1 MNQAWA
7 GHSGSPFKQ
16 SAISVELADFKMEL
30 QGQIV
35 PHNSRVPSWQFFY
48 KPVGVLWQGA
58 RRGLLQ
64 WGKGLCDVLD
74 DCVGNMLLYRS
85 CSLRCW

>member
-16 SAISVELADFKMEL
+16 SVISVELADFNMRL

-35 PHNSRVPSWQFFY
+35 PHNGRVPSWQFFY
-48 KPVGVLWQGA
+48 KPIGVLCQGGWRFA
-58 RRGLLQ
+58 KTTL
-64 WGKGLCDVLD
+64 
-74 DCVGNMLLYRS
+74 
-85 CSLRCW
+85 